1 MMTARELRAAGYL
14 VVFRLGLVI
23 REKDGKAEFQ
33 HVDNGAWMERPE
45 WSWETLD
52 LSTGDSFAQELRH
65 IRAVCYCGD
74 SGVETCDFCSGLRS
88 TDYRSPTPR
97 SRHPN
102 P

>member
-1 MMTARELRAAGYL
+1 MTACELRVARYL

-33 HVDNGAWMERPE
+33 RVDNGAWMERPE

-52 LSTGDSFAQELRH
+52 LSTNDAFAQELRH

-88 TDYRSPTPR
+88 TEYLEQAVREKAWR
-97 SRHPN
+97 
-102 P
+102 